1 MQLQLPKLVM
11 NIHSLKEQ
19 IHKDETNCQNNFQA
33 NLIKLLL
40 EEQ

>member
-1 MQLQLPKLVM
+1 MQLQLLILVM
-11 NIHSLKEQ
+11 NLHSLKEQ
-19 IHKDETNCQNNFQA
+19 IHKDETNYQSNSQV